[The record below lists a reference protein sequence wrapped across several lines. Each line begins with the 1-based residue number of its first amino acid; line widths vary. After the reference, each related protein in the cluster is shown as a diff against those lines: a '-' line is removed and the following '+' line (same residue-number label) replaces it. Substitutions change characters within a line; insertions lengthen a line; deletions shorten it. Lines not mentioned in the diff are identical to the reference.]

1 MVVDVVVDVGEAD
14 GVGIGEVGGGDGGV
28 VVVVVDDG
36 ELICLVTKVQE
47 ANMRLGT

>member
-1 MVVDVVVDVGEAD
+1 MVVDVVVDVGEAN
-14 GVGIGEVGGGDGGV
+14 GVGIGEVGGRGGS

-36 ELICLVTKVQE
+36 ELVCLVTKVQE